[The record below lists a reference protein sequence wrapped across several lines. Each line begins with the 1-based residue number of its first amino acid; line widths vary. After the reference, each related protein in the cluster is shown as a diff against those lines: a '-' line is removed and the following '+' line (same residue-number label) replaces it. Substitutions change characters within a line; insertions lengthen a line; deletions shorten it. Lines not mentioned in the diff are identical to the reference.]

1 MYTSYFGFSSATS
14 LMVKIGLQFF
24 DALIG
29 RPKHVH
35 CRFGF
40 LDEIPFSINSS
51 KTHLRKQILITDTY
65 FDRKKL
71 FGRISPDF
79 KTKYYIR
86 FFPYNFVILCI

>member
-1 MYTSYFGFSSATS
+1 MGSSATS

-24 DALIG
+24 DALFG

-40 LDEIPFSINSS
+40 LDEILFSINRL
-51 KTHLRKQILITDTY
+51 KTLLRQQIFITDTY
-65 FDRKKL
+65 FDCKKL
-71 FGRISPDF
+71 FGRISSDF

-86 FFPYNFVILCI
+86 FFPYNFMTLCI